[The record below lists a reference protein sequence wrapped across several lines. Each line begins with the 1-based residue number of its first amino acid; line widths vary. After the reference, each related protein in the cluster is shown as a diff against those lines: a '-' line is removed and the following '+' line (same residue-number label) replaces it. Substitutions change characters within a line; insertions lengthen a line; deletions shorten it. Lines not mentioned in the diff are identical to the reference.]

1 MYKDKKQK
9 ENESLHNVIQTLIDK
24 SNAILYEKPLYKIII
39 ARIKRFTKKLTKKG

>member
-1 MYKDKKQK
+1 MNKDKKQI
-9 ENESLHNVIQTLIDK
+9 ENEALHNAIQTLVDK